1 MNYQNFI
8 NRKTPDEL
16 QQWRESRRA
25 YDKIYRETHKEHIK
39 DRNASRLIQKQCD
52 TCGSMISDMNI
63 SRHLKTKVHLRATGM
78 DIPDEKRGPKH
89 NSQT

>member
-8 NRKTPDEL
+8 NRKTPEEL
-16 QQWRESRRA
+16 QQWRESRRD
-25 YDKIYRETHKEHIK
+25 YDKAYREQHKDKVKTRYLLRITPHECEVCH
-39 DRNASRLIQKQCD
+39 R
-52 TCGSMISDMNI
+52 MISDMNI